1 MSFTEKGRSEAD
13 FAIIK
18 EYVMKIVVATKNPN
32 KIVEI
37 SEIFAP
43 LGFDVISQTEA
54 GIDIDVEETGDTF
67 EKNARLKAKAVAM
80 ICDDYVLADDSGLCV
95 DALDGRP
102 GVMSARY
109 AGEGASDMHKI
120 IKLLGEMEHKT
131 DRRAKF
137 VTSIVFICPDG
148 SEITTTGEVYGKI
161 LESPEGDN
169 GFGYDPV
176 FYSDELKKSF
186 AVATLEE
193 KNSVSHRGRALKA
206 LYEKL
211 EKIMDSEDKE

>member
-1 MSFTEKGRSEAD
+1 MSFMETDRYEAN

-18 EYVMKIVVATKNPN
+18 ENIMKIVVATKNPN
-32 KIVEI
+32 KIKEI

-43 LGFDVISQTEA
+43 LGFEVVSQTEA

-109 AGEGASDMHKI
+109 AGEGASDTHKI
-120 IKLLGEMEHKT
+120 IKLLGEMENKT

-137 VTSIVFICPDG
+137 VTSMVFIFPDG
-148 SEITTTGEVYGKI
+148 SEIATSGEVHGKI
-161 LESPEGDN
+161 ALSPEGEN

-176 FYSDELKKSF
+176 FISDELKKTF
-186 AVATLEE
+186 AMATAEE

-206 LYEKL
+206 LYD
-211 EKIMDSEDKE
+211 KIKEIIDNEDID

>member
-1 MSFTEKGRSEAD
+1 
-13 FAIIK
+13 
-18 EYVMKIVVATKNPN
+18 MKIVVATKNSN
-32 KIVEI
+32 KIKEI
-37 SEIFAP
+37 SEIFEP
-43 LGFDVISQTEA
+43 LGFQVVSQTEA

-109 AGEGASDMHKI
+109 AGEGASDTHKI
-120 IKLLGEMEHKT
+120 IKLLGEMENKT

-137 VTSIVFICPDG
+137 VTSMVFIFPDG
-148 SEITTTGEVYGKI
+148 SEIVTTGEVHGKI
-161 LESPEGDN
+161 AFSPEGEN
-169 GFGYDPV
+169 GFGYDPI
-176 FYSDELKKSF
+176 FISDELKKTF
-186 AVATLEE
+186 AMATAEE

-206 LYEKL
+206 LYERLKG
-211 EKIMDSEDKE
+211 IMDSEVAE